1 MDDRKNQNREP
12 EKGSGG
18 GPKNRQTILI
28 ILICLLVSLMVMGLL
43 NNALG
48 GITSEDLDYSKFLD
62 MVNNDEVQ
70 EVVLK
75 SGTLTVTP
83 KDQKSEG
90 ITYQVTMMGDEQE
103 LVDLLQ
109 EKGIKARV
117 LDMSSI
123 KPVDAEAIRKAA
135 EETGRIITV
144 EEHSQFGGLGAIV
157 VETLSEN
164 PIPVRIIGI
173 PDENVVHGNSHEI
186 FAHYGLD
193 KEGICKTALEFV
205 KK

>member
-1 MDDRKNQNREP
+1 MNTTTTTTAAAKRSSTLYMVELAMMIAIILLMSFTPLGYLRTP
-12 EKGSGG
+12 GLSITLLTIPVAVGAIIL
-18 GPKNRQTILI
+18 GPKGGAV
-28 ILICLLVSLMVMGLL
+28 CGLAFGATSFYMAVTGSSAFAA
-43 NNALG
+43 ALFN
-48 GITSEDLDYSKFLD
+48 INPF
-62 MVNNDEVQ
+62 
-70 EVVLK
+70 
-75 SGTLTVTP
+75 GTFIVC
-83 KDQKSEG
+83 
-90 ITYQVTMMGDEQE
+90 IV
-103 LVDLLQ
+103 
-109 EKGIKARV
+109 ARV

-123 KPVDAEAIRKAA
+123 KPVDVEAIRKAA

-144 EEHSQFGGLGAIV
+144 EEHSRFGGLGAIV

-164 PIPVRIIGI
+164 PVPVRIIGI